1 MSFRLEN
8 NLAATG
14 AAGIFQDATPRP
26 ARPQQPAVNSE
37 LPQGQGIR
45 RSEKALDA
53 LEQNRSRQNA
63 MPVGAQASQKTALY
77 QDIANQQQR
86 SELQSM
92 LGIDL
97 YA

>member
-14 AAGIFQDATPRP
+14 VAGIFRDTTPQP

-53 LEQNRSRQNA
+53 LEQNRSRKNA
-63 MPVGAQASQKTALY
+63 MPAAQASQKTALY

-86 SELQSM
+86 SEIQSM

>member
-1 MSFRLEN
+1 MSLSLDN

-14 AAGIFQDATPRP
+14 VAGIFRDTTARP
-26 ARPQQPAVNSE
+26 ARPQEPAVNSE
-37 LPQGQGIR
+37 LPEGRGIR

-53 LEQNRSRQNA
+53 LEQNRTRKNA
-63 MPVGAQASQKTALY
+63 MSAGVQASQKTALY